1 MRIFISSPYSNGD
14 TITDPAILEANV
26 NRSIDMAEA
35 LTQRGH
41 APYLPLLAH
50 YWQQRFQHD
59 HDFWMQQCLA
69 WLSVSDAMLR
79 LDGHSAGASIEERA
93 AKEIGMMVYYSID
106 DVPDNGKE

>member
-35 LTQRGH
+35 LAQRGH
-41 APYLPLLAH
+41 ASFVPLLFH
-50 YWQQRFQHD
+50 YWHKLYPHD